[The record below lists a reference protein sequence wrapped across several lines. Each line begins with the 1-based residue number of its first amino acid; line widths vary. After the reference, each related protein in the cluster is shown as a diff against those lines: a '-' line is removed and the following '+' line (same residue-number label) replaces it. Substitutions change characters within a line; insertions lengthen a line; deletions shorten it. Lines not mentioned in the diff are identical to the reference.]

1 MPQNVWEKRMLVVF
15 RNFNSFIQ
23 FNSVLVEGKQ
33 IRQQKGFAECGAHG
47 MELLFV
53 FTIYVIQNTSG
64 LSVMGIMRGWYR
76 FKECQNLDSRCQ
88 LDAVS
93 DTICCQVL
101 IIDSCTAVNRKTFQ
115 VLFSSQRKI
124 LPTFCWFRVNSDQQP
139 ARSLSLSHPWAN
151 FLKIFVCIIWFFL
164 LPKQR
169 YANFA
174 LMRNL

>member
-33 IRQQKGFAECGAHG
+33 IRQQKGFAEWGARNG
-47 MELLFV
+47 IIICFYDLCNTKYKWFV
-53 FTIYVIQNTSG
+53 CC
-64 LSVMGIMRGWYR
+64 MGIMRGWYR

-93 DTICCQVL
+93 DTICCHVL

-139 ARSLSLSHPWAN
+139 ARSLSLSL
-151 FLKIFVCIIWFFL
+151 FLILELIFLRFSYVLFGSFCC
-164 LPKQR
+164 
-169 YANFA
+169 
-174 LMRNL
+174 RNNVMQTLH

>member
-33 IRQQKGFAECGAHG
+33 IRQQKGFAEWGAHG

-115 VLFSSQRKI
+115 VLFSSQIKI
-124 LPTFCWFRVNSDQQP
+124 LPTFCWFRVNSNQQP
-139 ARSLSLSHPWAN
+139 ARSLSFSLILELI
-151 FLKIFVCIIWFFL
+151 FLRFSYVLFGSFCC
-164 LPKQR
+164 
-169 YANFA
+169 
-174 LMRNL
+174 RNNVMQTLH